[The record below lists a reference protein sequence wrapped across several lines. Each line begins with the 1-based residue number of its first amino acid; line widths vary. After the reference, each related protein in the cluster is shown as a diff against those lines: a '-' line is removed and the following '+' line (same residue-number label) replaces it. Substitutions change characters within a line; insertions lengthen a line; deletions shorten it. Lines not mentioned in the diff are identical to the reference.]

1 MTGAPKIEACR
12 MIHELES
19 GPRGLYG
26 GAIGWLDPSGDASFS
41 VVIRTLQI
49 SGDEARWDIGG
60 GIVHDSTAEGEWA
73 EAQAKS
79 APLRGLR
86 DGRSSISEVA
96 SGGDG

>member
-1 MTGAPKIEACR
+1 

-60 GIVHDSTAEGEWA
+60 GIVSDSTPAGEWA
-73 EAQAKS
+73 EAWAKAALLS
-79 APLRGLR
+79 PFVDLRH
-86 DGRSSISEVA
+86 A
-96 SGGDG
+96 

>member
-1 MTGAPKIEACR
+1 